1 MNLIVLIL
9 RSILELSDLFCLLCV
24 SIFSINVT
32 NLVYLQ
38 VLQDNLIAFFVIS
51 RMIKFILL

>member
-9 RSILELSDLFCLLCV
+9 RSILVLSDLFCLLCV

>member
-9 RSILELSDLFCLLCV
+9 RSILALSGLFCLLCV

>member
-1 MNLIVLIL
+1 MNLIVLML
-9 RSILELSDLFCLLCV
+9 RSIRSFWGLFCLRGV
-24 SIFSINVT
+24 SIFSIYVT

>member
-9 RSILELSDLFCLLCV
+9 RSILGLSDLFCLPCV
-24 SIFSINVT
+24 SIFSIYVT

>member
-9 RSILELSDLFCLLCV
+9 RSMWLPWGLLTVLCV
-24 SIFSINVT
+24 WLLSIIVT

>member
-9 RSILELSDLFCLLCV
+9 RSIRLFVDLFCLLCV

-38 VLQDNLIAFFVIS
+38 VLLDNLKAFFVIS
-51 RMIKFILL
+51 RLIKFILL

>member
-9 RSILELSDLFCLLCV
+9 RSIRLFVDLFCLLCV

-38 VLQDNLIAFFVIS
+38 LLLDNLIAFFVIS

>member
-9 RSILELSDLFCLLCV
+9 RSSLVLSDVFCLPCV
-24 SIFSINVT
+24 CVFSIYVT

>member
-9 RSILELSDLFCLLCV
+9 RSIRLFVDLFCLLCV
-24 SIFSINVT
+24 SIFSIYVT

-38 VLQDNLIAFFVIS
+38 VLLDNLKAFFVIS
-51 RMIKFILL
+51 RLIKFILL